1 MMNRKKTKLRRSML
15 AVMTT
20 VLLVSGGAGIAA
32 AQETGNEEQRRTRA
46 HHESWG
52 PGQGLTLVGEVVS
65 WSDDSLM
72 VKTTTGTENIVLTQ
86 DTRMM
91 VDRSKL
97 QKGMKVAVDYNRNT
111 QGAIIADQ
119 VRMGDV
125 KGIDKDRDAGAVTTS
140 QSPMVGDYYLVGTV
154 VTFDDDSLMLRTA
167 DGDRTV
173 ILTPVTKRTYV
184 YKVGDPVLVDYD
196 KDESG
201 RMVAEEVGKAEET
214 ANDEQRRTRA
224 HHESWGPGHG
234 LTIVGEVTSVDG
246 EALVIDTTT
255 GAENVVLTP
264 DTRIMVE
271 DLDAGDRVAVDYVRN
286 TQGVIIAEQV
296 RRASEVEG
304 VSGR

>member
-1 MMNRKKTKLRRSML
+1 MTERKLRRMILSM
-15 AVMTT
+15 MTML
-20 VLLVSGGAGIAA
+20 LLVLSGAA
-32 AQETGNEEQRRTRA
+32 VAVAQTGNEEQKRTRS

-52 PGQGLTLVGEVVS
+52 PGQGLTLVGEVAS
-65 WSDDSLM
+65 WDDDSLM
-72 VKTTTGTENIVLTQ
+72 VKTTTGMENIVLTQ

-97 QKGMKVAVDYNRNT
+97 RKGMKVAVDYNRNT

-125 KGIDKDRDAGAVTTS
+125 KGIDKDRNAGDVKTS
-140 QSPMVGDYYLVGTV
+140 QSPMVGDLYLVGTV
-154 VTFDDDSLMLRTA
+154 VTFDDESLVLRTA
-167 DGDRTV
+167 EGDRTV
-173 ILTPVTKRTYV
+173 VLTPVTRRTYV
-184 YKVGDPVLVDYD
+184 YKAGDPVMVDYD
-196 KDESG
+196 KDKSG
-201 RMVAEEVGKAEET
+201 RMVAEEVSQAHT

-234 LTIVGEVTSVDG
+234 LTIVGEVQSINS
-246 EALVIDTTT
+246 EALVVETTT

-271 DLDAGDRVAVDYVRN
+271 DLDEGDRVAVDYVRN

-296 RRASEVEG
+296 RHASEIRG